1 MQYTIIKYFLF
12 NIRDEHRFLELKM
25 ATELWNPIR
34 ESIINDLRLKQE
46 DNKKALNE
54 IANEIRKVKITGSS
68 ISIIGGV
75 IALLGFLLIL
85 NKAAFSG
92 IVLSIVGTIIA
103 LRGAFI
109 SVTATF
115 GKFRRQKKIIKD
127 CTKEALVIDK
137 QLWEMVKKLAEKCC
151 NLPGSNFNQQNLED
165 ISIYA
170 KNVFRATTYFGLFAL
185 GGVRITRSVSVV
197 ATQTIKIASTA
208 FRAIGIAGI
217 VISGLILPLDIIELV
232 FNAYRLHYTKDSKAV
247 SQLKNVITGL
257 ETHLDKVKKE
267 LREREHKMNIT
278 MMGEQEEIN
287 NFDITDLSTM
297 KVIIIIFTIN
307 AHDVC
312 QQKIESPVKIYKPN
326 LIYNSIINNNAFLS

>member
-12 NIRDEHRFLELKM
+12 NLRHRHLFLELKM

-34 ESIINDLRLKQE
+34 ESIINDIRLKQE

-75 IALLGFLLIL
+75 IALLGFILIL
-85 NKAAFSG
+85 FNKAAFSG

-109 SVTATF
+109 SVTAIL
-115 GKFRRQKKIIKD
+115 GKFWQQRRIMKD

-137 QLWEMVKKLAEKCC
+137 QLWEMVEKLAEKCC
-151 NLPGSNFNQQNLED
+151 NLPGSNFNQRNLETL
-165 ISIYA
+165 STYA
-170 KNVFRATTYFGLFAL
+170 KNVIRAITYFGLFTA
-185 GGVRITRSVSVV
+185 GGVRFTRSVGVV

-208 FRAIGIAGI
+208 FRAIAIVGIAI
-217 VISGLILPLDIIELV
+217 TGLLLPLDIIELV
-232 FNAYRLHYTKDSKAV
+232 FNAYRLHSNYTKDSKAV

-267 LREREHKMNIT
+267 LREREHDMNTCIT
-278 MMGEQEEIN
+278 MIGQEEEIN
-287 NFDITDLSTM
+287 KFDITDLSTM
-297 KVIIIIFTIN
+297 KIIIIIIVT
-307 AHDVC
+307 HDGANR
-312 QQKIESPVKIYKPN
+312 K
-326 LIYNSIINNNAFLS
+326 